1 MRWTLIIFLA
11 LVFQPA
17 FSQLSVSA
25 SLDTNA
31 MLIGDQ
37 LHLRLDI
44 ESTGSERIQKVLY
57 EQADTSKKVKWIR
70 SSRLINNGNQY
81 TQEIVFTVFDS
92 GYYAFDPLKVVYAQ
106 GNQLD
111 TALSGTL
118 AFKVDNP
125 PQDSTGLLDIKP
137 IVEEPRTFEDFIP
150 YLIGLGVVLAFFLL
164 YRVIRRFQKGKPEKE
179 PEPEV
184 IRPAGEVALEK
195 LEQLTKAQLW
205 QKGEV
210 KSYYS
215 EVSFILREFIENRF
229 DFPAIESTTYE
240 IRKKFKGSMW
250 QKLDLA
256 SLYEILEVADLVK
269 FAKSNPDAEMHQ
281 KVLDKAYQFV
291 LDAKEDDEDSSKE
304 A

>member
-1 MRWTLIIFLA
+1 MRWSFVIGLAFLFHP
-11 LVFQPA
+11 V
-17 FSQLSVSA
+17 FSQLNVTA

-44 ESTGSERIQKVLY
+44 ESTGSERIQNVLY
-57 EQADTSKKVKWIR
+57 EQADTSQKVKWIR
-70 SSRLINNGNQY
+70 ASRLINNGNRY
-81 TQEIVFTVFDS
+81 TQEIIFTVFDS

-118 AFKVDNP
+118 AFKVNNP

-150 YLIGLGVVLAFFLL
+150 YLIGLGIVLAFFLL
-164 YRVIRRFQKGKPEKE
+164 YRLIRRIQKGKPERL

-195 LEQLTKAQLW
+195 LEQLAQAQLW

-215 EVSFILREFIENRF
+215 EVSFILREFLENRF

-240 IRKKFKGSMW
+240 IRKKFKGSLW

-269 FAKSNPDAEMHQ
+269 FAKSNPDAETHQ
-281 KVLDKAYQFV
+281 KVLDNAFKFV
-291 LDAKEDDEDSSKE
+291 RDVKEEDKDDSKVV
-304 A
+304 